1 MVRSVRIFAIAMIL
15 FANWGWAFVQDP
27 VPPSSQQNYF
37 MDEDEDGRMDHLQIR
52 FLGVISQEYIDEKM
66 DSLAVNWVDTLG
78 RSIRIIVPRAEFA
91 LDQDTRRRIFNDLSD
106 KQNSFYRI

>member
-1 MVRSVRIFAIAMIL
+1 MVRFVRILAVAMFL
-15 FANWGWAFVQDP
+15 FANWVWAFVQDP
-27 VPPSSQQNYF
+27 IPPSNQQNFF

-78 RSIRIIVPRAEFA
+78 GSIRIVVPKSEFT
-91 LDQDTRRRIFNDLSD
+91 LDQDTRR
-106 KQNSFYRI
+106 SFRRGR